1 MNGQGALVAVLVSVA
16 AAWLAI
22 ALWLSLLA
30 ERRIRRANAVMAAAR
45 MTAGLLADSPA
56 RPMLVGSD
64 DRIEVD
70 AALLRDFGLPRE
82 PARLD
87 DLAAEGTGI
96 DPADLATLRMALA
109 DTRLTAQ
116 PIEVQLRGVG
126 SDRIFEARG
135 GPAPAPSPPGAT
147 LLWLTD
153 ATRSVAQ
160 RAGLARRLAQTEGA
174 LDALTHLIESA
185 PFPMWYRGPDLRLGL
200 VNSAFVR
207 AVEAQDA
214 ADVIAR
220 GIELIDGETARAG
233 AARAMDAGEA
243 QSRNMPATIGG

>member
-1 MNGQGALVAVLVSVA
+1 MNGQGGLVAVLVSVA

-45 MTAGLLADSPA
+45 MTAGLLADRPA

-82 PARLD
+82 PSRLD

-96 DPADLATLRMALA
+96 DPADLATLRMALG

-126 SDRIFEARG
+126 SDRN
-135 GPAPAPSPPGAT
+135 GPGRYLP
-147 LLWLTD
+147 WL
-153 ATRSVAQ
+153 R
-160 RAGLARRLAQTEGA
+160 
-174 LDALTHLIESA
+174 
-185 PFPMWYRGPDLRLGL
+185 
-200 VNSAFVR
+200 
-207 AVEAQDA
+207 
-214 ADVIAR
+214 
-220 GIELIDGETARAG
+220 
-233 AARAMDAGEA
+233 
-243 QSRNMPATIGG
+243 